1 MLLRRSHTLSNHMGR
16 VRLPLVCRTIFD
28 LCGDVVRLGF
38 LTLHSRTQLTAEN
51 LFLRKQLALY
61 LERQVKPRR
70 ANDAT
75 RLTLVAL
82 SRFVDWRQV
91 LTIVKPETLI
101 GWHRKAFRLFW
112 RWRSPRP
119 GRPAIPAGL
128 RQLIAHMATANRT
141 WGEERI
147 ANELLV
153 KLGFVSLLGRY
164 GDTCRDDRRA

>member
-1 MLLRRSHTLSNHMGR
+1 MPLRRSDTLSNHMGR
-16 VRLPLVCRTIFD
+16 VRLPLVFRTIFD
-28 LCGDVVRLGF
+28 LLGDVVRLGF
-38 LTLHSRTQLTAEN
+38 LPLHSRTQLAAEN

-61 LERQVKPRR
+61 LERQVTPRR

-82 SRFVDWRQV
+82 SRFVDWRQL

-112 RWRSPRP
+112 RWRSQRP
-119 GRPAIPAGL
+119 GRPAIPADL

-141 WGEERI
+141 WER
-147 ANELLV
+147 NE
-153 KLGFVSLLGRY
+153 SP
-164 GDTCRDDRRA
+164 TSCS